1 MKVRVALLPTV
12 EQSEKLTNYSQAI
25 AVVGEGYR
33 LDHGHL
39 PHITI
44 LAWEVDDLAQAESV
58 WHMLDD
64 VLLPEVHCK
73 VEGIDYAAEGP
84 NAGYIL
90 AHIEGSDELQAF
102 MKTVHEAV
110 HEKVGEAERTKYAE
124 RTPHLTIGVDVGGI
138 PFLAPVPLQA
148 IEFDRIALV
157 ESGEYG
163 AATKIL
169 YEQVLA

>member
-64 VLLPEVHCK
+64 VLLPEVYCK
-73 VEGIDYAAEGP
+73 VGDIDYTAEGP

-102 MKTVHEAV
+102 MKTVHEV
-110 HEKVGEAERTKYAE
+110 VREKVSEAERTKYAE
-124 RTPHLTIGVDVGGI
+124 RTPHLTIGVDTAGAQDLESSPI
-138 PFLAPVPLQA
+138 DML
-148 IEFDRIALV
+148 EFDRIALV